1 MISAPKVFIVMVVY
15 ISHSRDNVEQPYG
28 ILQTY
33 FMLK

>member
-1 MISAPKVFIVMVVY
+1 MISAHKVFVVY
-15 ISHSRDNVEQPYG
+15 ISHSRDNIEEPYG